1 MASLTDLPVE
11 ILDQI
16 CSSLCC
22 HCRQHKMQLD
32 KPSAA
37 VSSTEDDGERLG
49 LRNLCLTS
57 RSLRQI
63 AQPILF
69 HVFLHHC
76 TMSTMNWTS
85 EETNLIPRLFQLLRT
100 INEDAHL
107 SSCLKSIDINAFE
120 EKCIICSP
128 SLECATQE
136 EISQVTRLSKKTGLD
151 INPAGLDHDL
161 LPEILIQFLLIM
173 TPNLQNVSL
182 CVPRWWVFYPLRKW
196 INKWRPKLNESKILL
211 GQVRHME
218 LETERYSDDTCL
230 EDDHKDE
237 GLCHPIPDPIERL
250 LIDSAPNLEVLS
262 CSAGGL
268 EGLPKLPL
276 LRWLHL
282 RMEGSWKG
290 MLPILMDRLPSLT
303 HFSYSTSNLHSPTP
317 REIQDALHN
326 HQETLQHLTVINRF
340 GESIASDDLRTDP
353 SRPYSMTSL
362 AGFKALKS
370 INLDGYMI
378 WPHRRDGGTIQEM
391 EADLQLLPN
400 FLPQC
405 LRQLHIDGWGNY
417 GEENLRSLAKAM
429 ANVEF
434 PYLETVIWGIVH
446 DRRLLRRGSCNKA
459 WEMGMD
465 WREIITEKVEDR
477 IRNCHQEAF
486 PNWGDDLLGSAANE
500 AG

>member
-1 MASLTDLPVE
+1 
-11 ILDQI
+11 
-16 CSSLCC
+16 
-22 HCRQHKMQLD
+22 MQLD

-37 VSSTEDDGERLG
+37 VSLTEDDGERLG

-85 EETNLIPRLFQLLRT
+85 EETNLIPPLFFQLLRT

-136 EISQVTRLSKKTGLD
+136 EISQVTRLSKRTGLD

-173 TPNLQNVSL
+173 TPNLQNVS
-182 CVPRWWVFYPLRKW
+182 F
-196 INKWRPKLNESKILL
+196 
-211 GQVRHME
+211 
-218 LETERYSDDTCL
+218 
-230 EDDHKDE
+230 
-237 GLCHPIPDPIERL
+237 
-250 LIDSAPNLEVLS
+250 APNLEVLS

-290 MLPILMDRLPSLT
+290 MLPKLMDRLPSLT
-303 HFSYSTSNLHSPTP
+303 HFSYLTSNLLSLTP

-362 AGFKALKS
+362 AGFKALES

-378 WPHRRDGGTIQEM
+378 WPHRRNGGTIQEM

-417 GEENLRSLAKAM
+417 REENLRSLAKAM

-446 DRRLLRRGSCNKA
+446 DRRLLRRGSCNRA

-486 PNWGDDLLGSAANE
+486 PAWGDDLLGSAAKE

>member
-16 CSSLCC
+16 CTSLCC

-57 RSLRQI
+57 RSLRQV
-63 AQPILF
+63 AQPVLF

-100 INEDAHL
+100 INEDVHL

-120 EKCIICSP
+120 EKCILCSP

-182 CVPRWWVFYPLRKW
+182 CVPRWWIFYPLRKW

-230 EDDHKDE
+230 EDYHKDE
-237 GLCHPIPDPIERL
+237 DLCHPIPDPIERL
-250 LIDSAPNLEVLS
+250 LIDSAPNLE
-262 CSAGGL
+262 
-268 EGLPKLPL
+268 
-276 LRWLHL
+276 
-282 RMEGSWKG
+282 
-290 MLPILMDRLPSLT
+290 
-303 HFSYSTSNLHSPTP
+303 
-317 REIQDALHN
+317 
-326 HQETLQHLTVINRF
+326 RF

-362 AGFKALKS
+362 AGFKALES